1 MIRPQSQSAQPRE
14 WQQPAPPPTED
25 DVRKWPGAICTAC
38 KRVFARDAPFK
49 TMFIPCFKAGRGSP
63 RASMDDAHLWLQLSI
78 HTLLADLHKLQAK
91 VDDLTA
97 DLEEVE
103 PPMPDDLLKDL
114 IFFAHPD
121 RNGGSERATKVTR
134 VLNAIRDARAG

>member
-1 MIRPQSQSAQPRE
+1 MSRSQARDDQSRE
-14 WQQPAPPPTED
+14 WQEPPPSPSLEE
-25 DVRKWPGAICTAC
+25 VRKWPGAICTAC

-49 TMFIPCFKAGRGSP
+49 TMCVPCFKAGRGFP
-63 RASMDDAHLWLQLSI
+63 RVSMDDAHLWLQLSI
-78 HTLLADLHKLQAK
+78 HQLLADLHKLQAK
-91 VDDLTA
+91 VDDLEA
-97 DLEEVE
+97 ELDAVE
-103 PPMPDDLLKDL
+103 PPMPYDLLKDL